1 MKAILARMKS
11 SMKMGRGGET
21 ERIICKYFAIIL
33 IDVKWRLEKVP
44 QLVGKIFPVGRK
56 NCRAEE
62 GDFRSKREEKG
73 EVKIGE
79 GKTDVRESD

>member
-1 MKAILARMKS
+1 MKAILAWMKS

-44 QLVGKIFPVGRK
+44 QLVGKIAEQRRGIFVVKGRK
-56 NCRAEE
+56 
-62 GDFRSKREEKG
+62 KG
-73 EVKIGE
+73 K
-79 GKTDVRESD
+79 